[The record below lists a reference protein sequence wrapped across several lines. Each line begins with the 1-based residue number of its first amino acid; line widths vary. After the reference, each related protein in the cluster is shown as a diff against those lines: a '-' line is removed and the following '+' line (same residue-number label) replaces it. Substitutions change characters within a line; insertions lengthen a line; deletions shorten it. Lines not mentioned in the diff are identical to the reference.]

1 MTKMIAA
8 KGFTYATRRLL
19 PEDPFTART
28 RGDARALEAL
38 GKARYATRPAE
49 PGFTDEAE
57 RPALRQKYEQ
67 ALGKKPFAGWN
78 AETLRAKIAEAKK
91 D

>member
-28 RGDARALEAL
+28 RGDARALQAL
-38 GKARYATRPAE
+38 GKARYATADASADLKTE
-49 PGFTDEAE
+49 DE
-57 RPALRQKYEQ
+57 RPALRHRYEQ
-67 ALGKKPFAGWN
+67 LLGKKPFAGWD
-78 AETLRAKIAEAKK
+78 ADTLRAKIAEAKK